1 MLPPPELSSCRPAKA
16 KHGFVSWSKAFDCC
30 LQELL
35 ISIEYA
41 CDEGFQASGSVKS
54 QDLDWEEIKD

>member
-1 MLPPPELSSCRPAKA
+1 MDSSAGLKRLAATK
-16 KHGFVSWSKAFDCC
+16 
-30 LQELL
+30 QELL

>member
-1 MLPPPELSSCRPAKA
+1 MD
-16 KHGFVSWSKAFDCC
+16 GFVSWSKAFDGY

-54 QDLDWEEIKD
+54 QDLDWEEVKD